1 MPNFDDILPMLN
13 SSKCHRI
20 AMLIYPGAVLADIAG
35 PCELFRRARDADGQ
49 LQYDVLM
56 CGTSK
61 RVRTDACTLLL
72 EHGLGAVAR
81 ATTLLVPG
89 TSEPTRA
96 LPPAVIEAIQHAAKR
111 KLRIASIC
119 TGAFALAA
127 AGLLDGR
134 EATTHWAAAAALA
147 AAYPRVRVNPNVLYV
162 AHRNLLTSAGAAA
175 GLDMCLHMIR
185 ADCGASTAR
194 RSARMAVLPL
204 EREGGQAQYIDA
216 QPDVRQTASLQ
227 RLLTWIERNLA
238 EDMNVDA
245 LASRVALSARTLHRR
260 FTAETGSTP
269 AVWVQRARIRKA
281 QVLLETSKASIE
293 AIAASVGF
301 AATSTFRER
310 FQSQLGIN
318 PSQYRRA
325 FVKRPR

>member
-1 MPNFDDILPMLN
+1 MPNFDDILPMLR
-13 SSKCHRI
+13 SSKRHRI

-49 LQYDVLM
+49 RQYDVLM

-147 AAYPRVRVNPNVLYV
+147 AAYPRVRVNPQRSLRRTSQPADFRRCGGGPRYV
-162 AHRNLLTSAGAAA
+162 FAHDPSRLWREYSQAFGTHGSAAA
-175 GLDMCLHMIR
+175 
-185 ADCGASTAR
+185 
-194 RSARMAVLPL
+194 
-204 EREGGQAQYIDA
+204 
-216 QPDVRQTASLQ
+216 
-227 RLLTWIERNLA
+227 
-238 EDMNVDA
+238 
-245 LASRVALSARTLHRR
+245 
-260 FTAETGSTP
+260 
-269 AVWVQRARIRKA
+269 
-281 QVLLETSKASIE
+281 
-293 AIAASVGF
+293 
-301 AATSTFRER
+301 
-310 FQSQLGIN
+310 
-318 PSQYRRA
+318 
-325 FVKRPR
+325 